1 MPTETL
7 EKLTVKMLQ
16 TRLKKEGRSTNGR
29 KAQLVARLA
38 ATLRA
43 KEKSIQK
50 NSCRS
55 SAGNVAAL
63 CGVSKATER
72 QLLKDARY
80 KPGSHTLCVPLLL
93 PNTRSAPIC
102 HAPPRLARTAL
113 PKPRRTRR
121 STRLAPL
128 RRYLPAAGTLGSA
141 PGERGRWG

>member
-1 MPTETL
+1 MPTQTL

-80 KPGSHTLCVPLLL
+80 KPGSHTLCVPMPNAPDPFCPHL
-93 PNTRSAPIC
+93 PPVLPHSHPR
-102 HAPPRLARTAL
+102 PRLRACDL
-113 PKPRRTRR
+113 KI
-121 STRLAPL
+121 
-128 RRYLPAAGTLGSA
+128 
-141 PGERGRWG
+141 

>member
-1 MPTETL
+1 MPTQTL

-80 KPGSHTLCVPLLL
+80 KPGSHTLCVPQ
-93 PNTRSAPIC
+93 TRSAPIC
-102 HAPPRLARTAL
+102 
-113 PKPRRTRR
+113 RR
-121 STRLAPL
+121 SYHTPIPTPDFVRAI
-128 RRYLPAAGTLGSA
+128 
-141 PGERGRWG
+141 

>member
-1 MPTETL
+1 MPTQTL

-80 KPGSHTLCVPLLL
+80 KPGSHTLCVHQ
-93 PNTRSAPIC
+93 TRSASDPFCPIC
-102 HAPPRLARTAL
+102 
-113 PKPRRTRR
+113 RR
-121 STRLAPL
+121 SSHTPIPTPDFVRAI
-128 RRYLPAAGTLGSA
+128 
-141 PGERGRWG
+141 

>member
-1 MPTETL
+1 MPTQTL

-80 KPGSHTLCVPLLL
+80 KPGSHTLCVPM
-93 PNTRSAPIC
+93 PQTHSAPIC
-102 HAPPRLARTAL
+102 HWSSHTPIPTPDFVRAI
-113 PKPRRTRR
+113 
-121 STRLAPL
+121 
-128 RRYLPAAGTLGSA
+128 
-141 PGERGRWG
+141 